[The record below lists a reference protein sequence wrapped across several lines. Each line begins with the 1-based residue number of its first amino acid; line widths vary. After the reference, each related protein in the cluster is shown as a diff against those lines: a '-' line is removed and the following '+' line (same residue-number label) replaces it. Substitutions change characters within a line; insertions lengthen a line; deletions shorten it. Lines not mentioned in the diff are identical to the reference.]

1 MTVCAAVCEFN
12 PFHNGHKYLLEKMK
26 ADNDFAVCIMS
37 GNFVQRGE
45 FAVCDKYIRAR
56 EAVRN
61 GADLVIELPLP
72 YAVSPAQT
80 FAAGSVGVL
89 DRLNIIDSLYFGA
102 ESSLSELYSVHALT
116 DSYDF
121 KTKLD
126 AAMKRGAS
134 YPDAFFEAAG
144 KDCLCGGNDILAL
157 EYISRLEEL
166 KSPIKPVA
174 VKRKGNGH
182 GSDTPVGDYASAS
195 YLRKLISQG
204 ENTEKYMPFCVDK
217 ADLSDF
223 NKLKITVL
231 SKLRQMNEND
241 FAQIADVTEGL
252 EYRLK
257 KAISKAK
264 SLDDFFE
271 KVRTRRYTLSKI
283 RRIILCSFLGVTKD
297 MQGRIPSFVNVLACN
312 ENGAKLISDI
322 RKKSDIIP
330 VIRFSDTE
338 KLLESDKM
346 LYEFTSV
353 CDDIFGLSLPEI
365 RPTGYDKTH
374 RFNII

>member
-1 MTVCAAVCEFN
+1 
-12 PFHNGHKYLLEKMK
+12 
-26 ADNDFAVCIMS
+26 
-37 GNFVQRGE
+37 
-45 FAVCDKYIRAR
+45 
-56 EAVRN
+56 
-61 GADLVIELPLP
+61 
-72 YAVSPAQT
+72 
-80 FAAGSVGVL
+80 
-89 DRLNIIDSLYFGA
+89 
-102 ESSLSELYSVHALT
+102 
-116 DSYDF
+116 
-121 KTKLD
+121 
-126 AAMKRGAS
+126 
-134 YPDAFFEAAG
+134 
-144 KDCLCGGNDILAL
+144 
-157 EYISRLEEL
+157 
-166 KSPIKPVA
+166 
-174 VKRKGNGH
+174 
-182 GSDTPVGDYASAS
+182 
-195 YLRKLISQG
+195 
-204 ENTEKYMPFCVDK
+204 MPFCIDK

-223 NKLKITVL
+223 TKLEITVL
-231 SKLRQMNEND
+231 SKLRQMSENE

-257 KAISKAK
+257 KAISEAK

-338 KLLESDKM
+338 KLSQKDKM